1 MYMGAFAPLFCD
13 PKRHDEPA
21 VSETM
26 PQNQMQNKITVIIA
40 EDQTLVREGLR
51 SLIGAETD
59 YRVVG
64 EAEDGLQTIRRV
76 NRLKP
81 DMVLIDLAMPRL
93 SGISAIREIKRLHSE
108 VKVIALT
115 FHTSEEYILAA
126 FEAGADGYCLKGDT
140 YIELVTAMRSVLN
153 GKKYLS
159 PEISQKVLD
168 GFLERYKEGAESQRS
183 SLTPREIEVLKLV
196 GEGYSSPE
204 IAGLLA
210 ISPKTVDKHRA
221 NLMKKLD
228 LHNAAALTAYA
239 IERGWV
245 TPR

>member
-1 MYMGAFAPLFCD
+1 
-13 PKRHDEPA
+13 
-21 VSETM
+21 M
-26 PQNQMQNKITVIIA
+26 PQDQMQNKITVIIA

-51 SLIGAETD
+51 SLIGAEAD

-93 SGISAIREIKRLHSE
+93 SGISAIREIKRLHAD

-140 YIELVTAMRSVLN
+140 YIELMTAMRSVLN

-168 GFLERYKEGAESQRS
+168 GFIEKYKDGGVSPRS
-183 SLTPREIEVLKLV
+183 NLTPREIEVLKLV

-245 TPR
+245 SPR